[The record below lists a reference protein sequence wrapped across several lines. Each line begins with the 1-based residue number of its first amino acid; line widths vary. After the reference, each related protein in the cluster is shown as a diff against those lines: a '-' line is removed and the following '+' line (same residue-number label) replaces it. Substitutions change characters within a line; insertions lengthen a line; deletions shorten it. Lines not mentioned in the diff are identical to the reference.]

1 MVQGEIRKE
10 VNMKYPISYAV
21 NPPSKLFE
29 INELEEKFFETLY
42 SKLPEKVNKKIHL
55 IRMATG
61 TLAVECVGYC
71 IGRIKLQG
79 NKHEMQ
85 IITSLYDSYV
95 VQDDFIKHIDE
106 WVKFINEYIV
116 KEL

>member
-1 MVQGEIRKE
+1 
-10 VNMKYPISYAV
+10 MKYPINYAV
-21 NPPSKLFE
+21 NPPSKTFE
-29 INELEEKFFETLY
+29 INELEENFFDILY
-42 SKLPEKVNKKIHL
+42 SKLPEKVNTKIHL

-79 NKHEMQ
+79 TKHEMQ
-85 IITSLYDSYV
+85 IITSLYDSHV
-95 VQDDFIKHIDE
+95 VQDNFIDHIDE
-106 WVKFINEYIV
+106 WVKFINQYIV